1 LVTGYRKGDQYNDR
15 DVFSAWSQ
23 QVRAEREARE
33 RAAMNE
39 VFSWSRVPP
48 ETAAE
53 RDARIK
59 KEEENALSQLRLAVF
74 IANRENYGKSQTDL
88 DKYSKT
94 AKTVSGALLAVSVPL
109 NDAFRRATK
118 YSAAKPGQTTLVIFE
133 KKVLGIKIHQPLFE
147 MSATTAGKWG
157 KVLKV
162 GSKVVGIGGVGLAVY
177 DMNENGITTSNV
189 LDATMSGLAL
199 SKNPYATGVAGAYF
213 IISTAFIF
221 STGKDLG
228 QNIDGWID

>member
-1 LVTGYRKGDQYNDR
+1 
-15 DVFSAWSQ
+15 
-23 QVRAEREARE
+23 
-33 RAAMNE
+33 M
-39 VFSWSRVPP
+39 
-48 ETAAE
+48 
-53 RDARIK
+53 
-59 KEEENALSQLRLAVF
+59 SQLRLAVF

-147 MSATTAGKWG
+147 MDVITAGRWG
-157 KVLKV
+157 KVLNS
-162 GSKVVGIGGVGLAVY
+162 GNRIFGGVSIGLALR
-177 DMNENGITTSNV
+177 DMNVNGPTTSNV
-189 LDATMSGLAL
+189 LDATMSALAL
-199 SKNPYATGVAGAYF
+199 SKNSYATGIAAGYF
-213 IISTAFIF
+213 IVNTAFIF
-221 STGKDLG
+221 STGEDFG